1 MSYQNPLSLLHLCGV
16 YDVLGPQDVLVQH
29 LKHDHDTDIGSVRPE
44 GFPRHKRRRGEADTV
59 DLDRTLQAVQRN
71 LEGLT
76 RQIPM
81 VAMEDLPEAVQRR
94 VVGVPRD
101 WVRLFRRVAT
111 AITFYRNTTSGQGPE
126 D

>member
-1 MSYQNPLSLLHLCGV
+1 M
-16 YDVLGPQDVLVQH
+16 D
-29 LKHDHDTDIGSVRPE
+29 
-44 GFPRHKRRRGEADTV
+44 F
-59 DLDRTLQAVQRN
+59 DRTLQAVQRN

-81 VAMEDLPEAVQRR
+81 AAVEDLPEAVQRR

-111 AITFYRNTTSGQGPE
+111 AVMFYRNTTSGQGPQE
-126 D
+126 

>member
-1 MSYQNPLSLLHLCGV
+1 MKNKHVFDWIHNDLQC
-16 YDVLGPQDVLVQH
+16 
-29 LKHDHDTDIGSVRPE
+29 KHDHDTDIGP
-44 GFPRHKRRRGEADTV
+44 ADTV
-59 DLDRTLQAVQRN
+59 DSDRTLQDVQRN

-81 VAMEDLPEAVQRR
+81 AAVEDLPEAVQRR

-111 AITFYRNTTSGQGPE
+111 AVMFYRNTTSGQGSQE
-126 D
+126 

>member
-1 MSYQNPLSLLHLCGV
+1 MFFDWIHNDCQLKNYHVS
-16 YDVLGPQDVLVQH
+16 DVGP
-29 LKHDHDTDIGSVRPE
+29 VRPE
-44 GFPRHKRRRGEADTV
+44 GLPRHKRRRGEAETV
-59 DLDRTLQAVQRN
+59 DSDRTLQDVQRN

-81 VAMEDLPEAVQRR
+81 AAMEDLPEAVQRR

-111 AITFYRNTTSGQGPE
+111 AVMFYRNTTSGQGPQE
-126 D
+126 

>member
-1 MSYQNPLSLLHLCGV
+1 MFLIGFIMTDKNDHVL
-16 YDVLGPQDVLVQH
+16 DVGP
-29 LKHDHDTDIGSVRPE
+29 VRSE
-44 GFPRHKRRRGEADTV
+44 GLPRHKRRRGEAETV
-59 DLDRTLQAVQRN
+59 DSDRTLQAVQRN

-81 VAMEDLPEAVQRR
+81 AAVEDLPEAVQRR

-111 AITFYRNTTSGQGPE
+111 AVMFYRNTTSGQGSQE
-126 D
+126 

>member
-1 MSYQNPLSLLHLCGV
+1 MDS
-16 YDVLGPQDVLVQH
+16 
-29 LKHDHDTDIGSVRPE
+29 
-44 GFPRHKRRRGEADTV
+44 
-59 DLDRTLQAVQRN
+59 DRTLQAIQRN

-81 VAMEDLPEAVQRR
+81 AAVEDLPEAVERR

-111 AITFYRNTTSGQGPE
+111 AVTFYRNTTSAQGPQE
-126 D
+126 